1 MTPRRTCS
9 SASHSDI
16 TGDTTIVGTAN
27 IDRLSLQGN
36 YEINVEFIDPGMAA
50 VMEAVFAS
58 DLEQS
63 SYLSPRDWYSRGIH
77 RRFTEGVLRP
87 LRHLL

>member
-1 MTPRRTCS
+1 
-9 SASHSDI
+9 
-16 TGDTTIVGTAN
+16 
-27 IDRLSLQGN
+27 
-36 YEINVEFIDPGMAA
+36 MAE

-58 DLEQS
+58 DLAQS
-63 SYLSPRDWYSRGIH
+63 SYLSPRDWNSRGLH